1 MFFRLIPVL
10 ILTALVLI
18 GITWL
23 RRQPPGKKRQ
33 AMLRLAFG
41 ILIITLVILAI
52 TGRIHWVGALLGALI
67 PVAKVL
73 LGMALQLLPMWRNRN
88 GGQQTSG
95 AGAKSELTEA
105 LDTLGLSQQWQ
116 LGTVTPDQVHDAHK
130 RLMQKVHPDRGGND
144 FLAAKVNKARETVL
158 KHINR

>member
-18 GITWL
+18 GIAWL

-33 AMLRLAFG
+33 AMLRIAFG
-41 ILIITLVILAI
+41 VLVITLVALAI

-73 LGMALQLLPMWRNRN
+73 LAMALQLLPMWRNRQN
-88 GGQQTSG
+88 RQQATG
-95 AGAKSELTEA
+95 ATTKSELAEA

-116 LGTVTPDQVHDAHK
+116 TGKLTSEQ
-130 RLMQKVHPDRGGND
+130 
-144 FLAAKVNKARETVL
+144 
-158 KHINR
+158 